1 MPSILRAWY
10 AARTMTDETT
20 AEGVQAHPLQLA
32 IAPPIDDTTEATK
45 DHLEAPEFNDV
56 AAFMEGVA
64 RCDAPKL
71 GGGACGQPVV
81 GPGATVCRLHGGAAP
96 QVQEAAITRLREA
109 RDGALDALIEALSSR
124 GDKLDP
130 RTLLDVVTK
139 LTTQVELLEG
149 RVTGRTESHEFK
161 LEESRATF
169 TKKLDAL
176 ASSYE
181 RAPKVLDMIDKMMG
195 EGDYAEAEIVEEAAD
210 G

>member
-1 MPSILRAWY
+1 
-10 AARTMTDETT
+10 MTDDPT
-20 AEGVQAHPLQLA
+20 AEGVQVHPLSLA
-32 IAPPIDDTTEATK
+32 IAPPLDETDEAVTE
-45 DHLEAPEFNDV
+45 HPEADEFNDV
-56 AAFMEGVA
+56 AAFMKGVT

-71 GGGACGQPVV
+71 GGGVCDQPVV

-96 QVQEAAITRLREA
+96 QVREAAITRLREA

-139 LTTQVELLEG
+139 LTAQVELLEG
-149 RVTGRTESHEFK
+149 RVTARTETHEFK

-169 TKKLDAL
+169 TAKLDAL

-195 EGDYAEAEIVEEAAD
+195 EGEYAEAEIVEEAAD